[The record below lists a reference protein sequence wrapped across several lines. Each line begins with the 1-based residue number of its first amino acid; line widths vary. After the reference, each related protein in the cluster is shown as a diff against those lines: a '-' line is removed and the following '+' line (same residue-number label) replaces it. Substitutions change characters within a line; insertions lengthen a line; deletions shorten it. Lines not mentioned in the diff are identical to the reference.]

1 MIEDIIKRL
10 AEWDLYV
17 TIEDTP
23 EFRSVIEIL
32 LNNGAEKP
40 MKDFSDPFT
49 QTDTEDPVDFTFR
62 YMLKYKDEYPVMGC
76 SSSSKRLC
84 AWRNRDENKILSA
97 ESILAELEC
106 KVDEEDVL
114 QLLL

>member
-10 AEWDLYV
+10 QDLDLYV
-17 TIEDTP
+17 IIEDSP
-23 EFRSVIEIL
+23 EFRRVIEIIL
-32 LNNGAEKP
+32 DNGAQKP
-40 MKDFSDPFT
+40 LKDFRDSIDL
-49 QTDTEDPVDFTFR
+49 EDSVEFTFR

-76 SSSSKRLC
+76 GSTSKCLC
-84 AWRNRDENKILSA
+84 AWRDRDENKIFSA
-97 ESILAELEC
+97 ERILAELEC

>member
-1 MIEDIIKRL
+1 MIEDIIKRI
-10 AEWDLYV
+10 AEWELYV
-17 TIEDTP
+17 TIENTP

-32 LNNGAEKP
+32 LDNGMEKP

-49 QTDTEDPVDFTFR
+49 VVDDPVELTFR
-62 YMLKYKDEYPVMGC
+62 YMLKYKDEYPVMGS

-84 AWRNRDENKILSA
+84 AWRNRDENKIFSA
-97 ESILAELEC
+97 ERIMAELGC
-106 KVDEEDVL
+106 KVDEEDIL